1 MRVGDVIDRSF
12 ELLRREWR
20 AALVLGLVMIVGSIF
35 LVVSIFVGL
44 GAAFSGFDAL
54 DPNFEPNMD
63 GAAALA
69 MVLFFMVVSFLFA
82 VVLYVATGIAAR
94 AAAHGP
100 EEGTGW
106 SGLGA
111 HSWPALRGA
120 GRLFGWG
127 ILLAIVISIL
137 FALAIVPMAMAG
149 GDAGATTAL
158 LFFGGFLALMVG
170 AIALAPFFMV
180 LTAAVFVDDAS
191 VPASAKKA
199 WRLVGLSYWP
209 SLGATLIL
217 WLFSLVPFVGS
228 ILVAVLT
235 PTYQVALLR
244 ELEDLDA

>member
-20 AALVLGLVMIVGSIF
+20 AALLLGLVMVVGSIF
-35 LVVSIFVGL
+35 LVVSILIGL
-44 GAAFSGFDAL
+44 GAAFGGFDAL
-54 DPNFEPNMD
+54 DPNFEPDMD

-82 VVLYVATGIAAR
+82 VVVYVSTGVAAR
-94 AAAHGP
+94 AAAYGP

-127 ILLAIVISIL
+127 ILFAIAISIL
-137 FALAIVPMAMAG
+137 FALALVPMLLG
-149 GDAGATTAL
+149 GEDGGAITGL
-158 LFFGGFLALMVG
+158 LFLGGIFVFMLG

-209 SLGATLIL
+209 SLGATVIL
-217 WLFSLVPFVGS
+217 WLFSLVPLVGS

-235 PTYQVALLR
+235 PTYQVALLQ

>member
-20 AALVLGLVMIVGSIF
+20 AALLLGLIMIVGSIF
-35 LVVSIFVGL
+35 LVFAIFAGL
-44 GAAFSGFDAL
+44 GLSFADFDAF
-54 DPNFEPNMD
+54 DPNYEPD
-63 GAAALA
+63 IDQAAVLA
-69 MVLFFMVVSFLFA
+69 IVLFTMVISFLFA
-82 VVLYVATGIAAR
+82 IVVYVATGISAR
-94 AAAHGP
+94 AAAYGP

-106 SGLGA
+106 SALGE

-127 ILLAIVISIL
+127 ILFAIAISIL
-137 FALAIVPMAMAG
+137 FAIAIVPLAVAG
-149 GDAGATTAL
+149 EDAGAISVL
-158 LFFGGFLALMVG
+158 LLIGGFLALMVG

-209 SLGATLIL
+209 SLGATVIL
-217 WLFSLVPFVGS
+217 WLFSLVPLVGS

-235 PTYQVALLR
+235 PTYQVALLQ